1 MTRDPILEHV
11 LACAKAAADKRASDL
26 TVLDIRKLSSF
37 ADYFLLAS
45 GSSDRRVQAIA
56 QGVVDAMA
64 ERGRKP
70 LGKEGMR
77 EGRWVL
83 LDFGDWVVHVFYEDL
98 RGVFDLEGL
107 WFDAQRVELPAEI
120 LEPEG
125 VSPAGLGAGAGRRP

>member
-11 LACAKAAADKRASDL
+11 FACAKAAADKRASDL
-26 TVLDIRKLSSF
+26 VVLDIRKLSSF
-37 ADYFLLAS
+37 ADYFLIAS
-45 GSSDRRVQAIA
+45 GSSDRRVQSIA
-56 QGVVDAMA
+56 EGVVEAMS

-70 LGKEGMR
+70 LGREGLR
-77 EGRWVL
+77 EGRWAL

-107 WFDAQRVELPAEI
+107 WFDAPRVDLPPEI

-125 VSPAGLGAGAGRRP
+125 VPAAGAGAGRRP